1 MKQQAPDVYVFAAYS
16 GTGKTTYLTRLIP
29 CLKAKGLRVAAV
41 KHDVHGLSLDVPG
54 TDSRRLA
61 EAGADAVAVVSGGE
75 CLLVEPAPLTLEAVL
90 RRLPPADIVLVEGFK
105 DSSWP
110 KIALYRQDAG
120 QLPAADP
127 AACAALVTDTPL
139 VCACPVF
146 PLDDPEPLA
155 AWLTNRRHGKDDP
168 IVHHH

>member
-1 MKQQAPDVYVFAAYS
+1 M
-16 GTGKTTYLTRLIP
+16 TGSQGFEALCRQ
-29 CLKAKGLRVAAV
+29 
-41 KHDVHGLSLDVPG
+41 LDVPYRKTG
-54 TDSRRLA
+54 K
-61 EAGADAVAVVSGGE
+61 
-75 CLLVEPAPLTLEAVL
+75 LLVAFDQADLAVL
-90 RRLPPADIVLVEGFK
+90 RRLPPADIVLVVGFR
-105 DSSWP
+105 DSPWP
-110 KIALYRQDAG
+110 KIALYRRDAG
-120 QLPAADP
+120 QLRAAGP

>member
-41 KHDVHGLSLDVPG
+41 QHDVHGLSLDVPG

-90 RRLPPADIVLVEGFK
+90 RMAPRRIVMVSCNPATAARDVKYLDAHGYHALEIQPADLFPRTKHVEAVIMLSRK
-105 DSSWP
+105 DSMDR
-110 KIALYRQDAG
+110 YRG
-120 QLPAADP
+120 
-127 AACAALVTDTPL
+127 
-139 VCACPVF
+139 
-146 PLDDPEPLA
+146 
-155 AWLTNRRHGKDDP
+155 WK
-168 IVHHH
+168 